1 MDFNTHYTSNIV
13 CPYCGHEDRD
23 SWEVDF
29 GPGMEGDT
37 RVWCGNCDEEFNVSR
52 NVEVSYTSFPIKK

>member
-1 MDFNTHYTSNIV
+1 MDFNTYYTSNIV
-13 CPYCGHEDRD
+13 CPHCGHEDRD

-29 GPGMEGDT
+29 GPSLDGDT
-37 RVWCGNCDEEFNVSR
+37 TVYCGRCEEEFNVSR